1 MVLNES
7 EILGKVIEKL
17 YFGLKFIM
25 FYGNIDTI

>member
-17 YFGLKFIM
+17 YFRLTFIM